1 MRKQFFLFLFLAIT
15 IPLFAQ
21 TPQIYYVNNQNASSG
36 DGASWGEAFVKLQ
49 EALDVAEGPAE
60 IWVAQGTYHPTSSYD
75 LDDQDARYRH
85 FRMKN
90 GVTIYG
96 GFTGDET
103 HPDQRDWENNL
114 TILSGELD
122 DTNVYHVF
130 YHFGIGLDETAVL
143 DGFVI
148 TGGYADNEEIIF
160 HALGGGIL
168 NTPEVEIIGDSEE
181 PSDFIV
187 EEGTESH
194 PTIRNCEFTDNAAML
209 GGAMMNAFYSSPH
222 IMNCS
227 FTDNLAHHG
236 GAIMNAMGSSPH
248 ISHSIFTGNT
258 AHDGGAIYN
267 EHEFSPIID
276 HCRFYDNIAAM
287 HGGAIRNDDHSAP
300 IISNSVFD
308 GNQAPLGGAIHN
320 NSESSPVIV
329 NCLFTN
335 NVADGDNEWKGGG
348 GIYNYFA
355 VPHIINCTFTGNSTV
370 HGGGAIANY
379 NSTAQVVNSILWG
392 NHAEHMGQEEL
403 GYVGDEDVAPV
414 ISYSNIRDS
423 GGSGP
428 DWFENRGIDGGN
440 NIDEDPE
447 FILNGDH
454 PYMPAETSPV
464 ADAGS
469 NAPFEEE
476 GVAMGILTDI
486 RGPGFP
492 RIMQPESEE
501 PGGIVDM
508 GAYEIND
515 HMVTRIILA
524 TAGENG
530 SIYPEG
536 ETEVLYGDSQSFEI
550 TANEEYIIDE
560 VHVDDE
566 EIEDASGLQNFTWV
580 FSGVTDTHTIAASFM
595 ADPDLDIDSDA
606 LLQAIKLYPNP
617 AENHFILNVDPQYLR
632 SNTNLRYY
640 LYDVTGRKILSGLIS
655 DNRTR
660 INISNVQ
667 TGIYLLQLVSS
678 EKILGTAK
686 LQVR

>member
-1 MRKQFFLFLFLAIT
+1 MLKHLFLLFFIAIT
-15 IPLFAQ
+15 IQLFAQ
-21 TPQIYYVNNQNASSG
+21 APQIYYVNNQNAASG
-36 DGASWGEAFVKLQ
+36 DGTSWGEAFITLQ
-49 EALDVAEGPAE
+49 EALDAAEGPSE
-60 IWVAQGTYHPTSSYD
+60 IWVAQGTYHPTSTYD
-75 LDDQDARYRH
+75 LDDQDERHRH

-90 GVTIYG
+90 DVTIYG
-96 GFTGDET
+96 GFLGTET
-103 HPDQRDWENNL
+103 QPEQRDWENNH

-130 YHFGIGLDETAVL
+130 YHFGLGLDETAVL

-148 TGGYADNEEIIF
+148 TGGYADNQEIIF
-160 HALGGGIL
+160 HALGGGML
-168 NTPEVEIIGDSEE
+168 NTPEVEIVGDPDD

-222 IMNCS
+222 IMHCT

-236 GAIMNAMGSSPH
+236 GAIMNTMGSSPH
-248 ISHSIFTGNT
+248 IIHSTFTGNL
-258 AHDGGAIYN
+258 AHNGGAIYN
-267 EHEFSPIID
+267 EHDISPVID
-276 HCRFYDNIAAM
+276 HCRFYNNMAAM
-287 HGGAIRNDDHSAP
+287 HGGAIRNDDYSTA
-300 IISNSVFD
+300 IISNSIFE

-320 NSESSPVIV
+320 NTESSPVIV

-335 NVADGDNEWKGGG
+335 NIADGENEWKGGG
-348 GIYNYFA
+348 GIYNYYA
-355 VPHIINCTFTGNSTV
+355 TPHIINCTFTGNSTA
-370 HGGGAIANY
+370 HGGGGISNQNSAANI
-379 NSTAQVVNSILWG
+379 VNTIIWG
-392 NHAEHMGQEEL
+392 NHAEHMGFEEV
-403 GYVGDEDVAPV
+403 GYVGDEDDAPTF
-414 ISYSNIRDS
+414 SYCNIRES

-440 NIDEDPE
+440 NIDDDPE
-447 FILNGDH
+447 FDMNGDH

-469 NAPFEEE
+469 NAPF
-476 GVAMGILTDI
+476 GDGGAAMGILTDI

-492 RIMQPESEE
+492 RIMEPGNTE

-515 HMVTRIILA
+515 NVVTRIITA

-536 ETEVLYGDSQSFEI
+536 ETEVLFGDSQSFFIE
-550 TANEEYIIDE
+550 ADEEYLIDE
-560 VHVDDE
+560 VFADDVALD
-566 EIEDASGLQNFTWV
+566 DASGLLSFTWT
-580 FSGVTDTHTIAASFM
+580 FSLVTDAHTISATFM
-595 ADPDLDIDSDA
+595 ADPDLGIDSDA
-606 LLQAIKLYPNP
+606 LLQAIKVYPNP
-617 AENHFILNVDPQYLR
+617 AENHFTLNINPQYLK

-655 DNRTR
+655 DNQTR